1 MRRAGALL
9 VALALGLW
17 SFSAAAQFAKV
28 AQGESHI
35 ASAFTSGADPAVL
48 ADDVRLG
55 PTLRGQL
62 GNADSRKVYA
72 ALVERVS
79 GVELKVNLLSAG
91 DAARYARLVG
101 SLADP
106 LIMVEAGEV
115 ALLMQYADRAKH
127 VTFVEQL
134 PVKR

>member
-1 MRRAGALL
+1 MRATLAFIAAILL
-9 VALALGLW
+9 STPSL
-17 SFSAAAQFAKV
+17 AQFAKV
-28 AQGESHI
+28 SEGESHI
-35 ASAFTSGADPAVL
+35 ASAFTSGADPTVL
-48 ADDVRLG
+48 AADVRLG
-55 PTLRGQL
+55 PALRGQL
-62 GNADSRKVYA
+62 GNADRRRVYD
-72 ALVERVS
+72 ALVDRVA

-91 DAARYARLVG
+91 DAARYAKLVG

-115 ALLMQYADRAKH
+115 ALLMQYADRFKH